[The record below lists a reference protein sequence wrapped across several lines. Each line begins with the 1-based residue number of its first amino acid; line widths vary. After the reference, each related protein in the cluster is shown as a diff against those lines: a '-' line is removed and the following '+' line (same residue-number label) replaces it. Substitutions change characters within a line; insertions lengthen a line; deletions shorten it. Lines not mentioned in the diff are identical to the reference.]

1 MGGEYHLIKKA
12 RKIPIK
18 ILMLE
23 ALNRRSSI
31 NHPEKINIKE
41 ELSKS
46 YAGFRGE
53 QSNDY
58 HLEFINKKTHYIFQ
72 DMRLPGIEDTH
83 FQIDNLLLTQS
94 YYIILEVKNIKGT
107 LLFDKKFKQLIQIV
121 DNKEIG
127 LTDPV
132 LQVNKQRSQ
141 LEYWIKKNKF
151 EEIPI
156 LTLIIISH
164 SSTIIKS
171 TPDYKEVYEI
181 VVH

>member
-31 NHPEKINIKE
+31 YHPEKINIKE

-46 YAGFRGE
+46 YTGFRGE
-53 QSNDY
+53 QSIDY
-58 HLEFINKKTHYIFQ
+58 HLEFINKKTHYVFQ

-94 YYIILEVKNIKGT
+94 YCVILEVGSARKPKGLARKYGSLVRKLRNLACKT
-107 LLFDKKFKQLIQIV
+107 GGSAHKLEF
-121 DNKEIG
+121 G
-127 LTDPV
+127 L
-132 LQVNKQRSQ
+132 
-141 LEYWIKKNKF
+141 
-151 EEIPI
+151 
-156 LTLIIISH
+156 
-164 SSTIIKS
+164 
-171 TPDYKEVYEI
+171 
-181 VVH
+181 